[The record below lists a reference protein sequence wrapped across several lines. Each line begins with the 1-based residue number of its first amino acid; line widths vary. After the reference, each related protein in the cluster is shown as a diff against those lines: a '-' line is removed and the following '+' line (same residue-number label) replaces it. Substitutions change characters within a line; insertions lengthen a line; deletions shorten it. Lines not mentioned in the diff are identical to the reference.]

1 MDSEKCQNPKTEVP
15 STKELNDCDYLNEIL
30 SCEKN
35 MSVNLTYALNEASN
49 QDLFKE
55 IYTMFE
61 DVKMAQ
67 REAYNMAFKNGWYS
81 LEKAQ
86 PQKISKKVT
95 ELSSKMTQL

>member
-15 STKELNDCDYLNEIL
+15 DTKELNDCDYLHEIL

-49 QDLFKE
+49 QELFKE
-55 IYTMFE
+55 IYTIFE

-81 LEKAQ
+81 LEKEKEE
-86 PQKISKKVT
+86 KIIEKAS
-95 ELSSKMTQL
+95 ELTNKMSQL